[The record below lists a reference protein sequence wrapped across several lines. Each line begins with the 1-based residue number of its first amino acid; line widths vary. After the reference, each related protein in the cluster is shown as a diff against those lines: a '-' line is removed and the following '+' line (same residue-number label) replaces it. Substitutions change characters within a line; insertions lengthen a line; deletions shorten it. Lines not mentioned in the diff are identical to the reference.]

1 MVKLSLGF
9 VFSNGKFF
17 IVVKKKIYEICHF
30 NHFQVYSA
38 LALNTL
44 TLV

>member
-17 IVVKKKIYEICHF
+17 IVVKKKYMKFAI
-30 NHFQVYSA
+30 
-38 LALNTL
+38 L
-44 TLV
+44 TIFRCTVP